1 MEIVHYPHPVLRF
14 KSLPITRIDADLKAK
29 IAEMFELMY
38 AAKGIGLAA
47 NQVGLPFRFFV
58 INPSGDP
65 KQKEFEQVFI
75 NPEIISKK
83 GSEEGE
89 EGCLS
94 LPDVYGP
101 VKRAAKIK
109 VVAYDLTGQEF
120 EWEVDDLTAR
130 VIQHENDHLDGVLFI
145 DRIPEQSLAEAEQFL
160 TEFETVFRRRQA
172 DGELK
177 SDEELEAE
185 LKGMAQTA

>member
-29 IAEMFELMY
+29 VAEMFELMY

-58 INPSGDP
+58 INPTGDP
-65 KQKEFEQVFI
+65 KQKDWEQVFI

-109 VVAYDLTGQEF
+109 VVAYDLDGQEF

-145 DRIPEQSLAEAEQFL
+145 DRIPEQSLAESEQFL
-160 TEFETVFRRRQA
+160 AEFENVYRRRQSA
-172 DGELK
+172 GELK
-177 SDEELEAE
+177 SDEEIEAE